1 MGYRKHLKIISK
13 SNFEKAI
20 ENEKKWFNFIYETG
34 KFKSIEIS
42 DSTDLRQFK
51 KIKSLKHLE
60 YPPYILTKKDLLK
73 IINFYKEQ
81 QLSIAKDKLAQFDR
95 IKEKGSLQVDSDI
108 SLFMNSYFILLINV
122 ESYFKKV
129 DDKYLVNDSDYFL
142 LQYFYL
148 VELYKTVDFKKD
160 VLVITHG

>member
-1 MGYRKHLKIISK
+1 
-13 SNFEKAI
+13 
-20 ENEKKWFNFIYETG
+20 
-34 KFKSIEIS
+34 
-42 DSTDLRQFK
+42 
-51 KIKSLKHLE
+51 
-60 YPPYILTKKDLLK
+60 
-73 IINFYKEQ
+73 
-81 QLSIAKDKLAQFDR
+81 LSIAKDKLAQFDR

>member
-1 MGYRKHLKIISK
+1 
-13 SNFEKAI
+13 
-20 ENEKKWFNFIYETG
+20 
-34 KFKSIEIS
+34 
-42 DSTDLRQFK
+42 
-51 KIKSLKHLE
+51 
-60 YPPYILTKKDLLK
+60 
-73 IINFYKEQ
+73 
-81 QLSIAKDKLAQFDR
+81 
-95 IKEKGSLQVDSDI
+95 
-108 SLFMNSYFILLINV
+108 MNSYFILLINV